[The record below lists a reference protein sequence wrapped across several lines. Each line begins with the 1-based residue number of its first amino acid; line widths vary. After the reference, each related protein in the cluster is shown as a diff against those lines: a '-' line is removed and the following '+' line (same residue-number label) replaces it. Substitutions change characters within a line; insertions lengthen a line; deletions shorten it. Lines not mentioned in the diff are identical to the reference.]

1 MNKSHPQTIT
11 ETGDDLSHLFLS
23 YLADAAQQTLS
34 AFQRIIVLPAWIQI
48 GIIVS
53 ALQNYL
59 DIMFTRKHNAL
70 F

>member
-48 GIIVS
+48 GINIRFR
-53 ALQNYL
+53 
-59 DIMFTRKHNAL
+59 FTKL
-70 F
+70 FGHYVYEKT